1 VTSIPPRAPSNSGN
15 GTGTGRAFGKI
26 ILTGEHAVVY
36 GVPALAAGIDR
47 GASAVA
53 TRSVADQVVFATA
66 GAAAPTEPSPQL
78 AEALARARAALAVES
93 PYDVSLT
100 TDLPAAAG
108 LGCSA
113 ALGVAAARA
122 VLAAEGRPA
131 LPEEVL
137 AAAHAWETVFHG
149 NPSGVDATVAA
160 LGGVVSFVRGE
171 APVAVTL
178 PTTLHVA
185 IGHTGHGSSTK
196 TMVDGVARLRDR
208 STASVD
214 QTFEAIKSVT
224 RNARLALEAGDLK
237 AVGQL
242 LDMNQ
247 MLLAGLFV
255 STSEIEN
262 LCRIAR
268 EAGALG
274 AKLTGAG
281 GGGCVI
287 ALCDGPPSQVL
298 AAWSAAGFACFA
310 TTIDTGA
317 PAASPTVSPSPLA
330 PAGPKP
336 QP

>member
-1 VTSIPPRAPSNSGN
+1 VSSIPPRAPSNSGN

-26 ILTGEHAVVY
+26 ILTGEHAVVF
-36 GVPALAAGIDR
+36 GIPALAAGIDR

-53 TRSVADQVVFATA
+53 TRSAVDRVVFATA
-66 GAAAPTEPSPQL
+66 GAASPTEPSPQL
-78 AEALARARAALAVES
+78 AEALARARTALSVES

-171 APVAVTL
+171 PPVAVTL
-178 PTTLHVA
+178 PTTLHIAV
-185 IGHTGHGSSTK
+185 GHTGHGSSTK
-196 TMVDGVARLRDR
+196 SMVEGVARLRER
-208 STASVD
+208 SPGSVE
-214 QTFEAIKSVT
+214 QTFAAIKSVS
-224 RNARLALEAGDLK
+224 RNARLALEAGDVK

-255 STSEIEN
+255 STSEIET
-262 LCRIAR
+262 LCRLAR

-287 ALCDGPPSQVL
+287 ALCEGPPVDVL

-317 PAASPTVSPSPLA
+317 PASSPFVA
-330 PAGPKP
+330 PTAHATPKP
-336 QP
+336 LP

>member
-1 VTSIPPRAPSNSGN
+1 MSSIPPRAPSNSGN

-53 TRSVADQVVFATA
+53 TRSTADRVGFATSSAA
-66 GAAAPTEPSPQL
+66 GPGEPSPQL
-78 AEALARARAALAVES
+78 ADALGRARAALGVDA

-100 TDLPAAAG
+100 TDLPSAAG

-122 VLAAEGRPA
+122 VLAAEGRHPLA
-131 LPEEVL
+131 DEVL

-149 NPSGVDATVAA
+149 NPSGLDATVAA

-171 APVAVTL
+171 PPVTVAL
-178 PTTLHVA
+178 PRTLHIAV
-185 IGHTGHGSSTK
+185 GHTGQGSSTK
-196 TMVDGVARLRDR
+196 TMVEGVARLRER
-208 STASVD
+208 SPAAVA
-214 QTFEAIKSVT
+214 QTFDAIRSVT
-224 RNARLALEAGDLK
+224 QNTRLALEAGDVK

-242 LDMNQ
+242 FDMNQ

-255 STSEIEN
+255 STSEIES
-262 LCRIAR
+262 LCRLAR

-287 ALCDGPPSQVL
+287 ALCDGSPNNVL
-298 AAWSAAGFACFA
+298 ASWSAAGFACFA
-310 TTIDTGA
+310 TTIDGA
-317 PAASPTVSPSPLA
+317 APTSAPSPSSSGSSSP
-330 PAGPKP
+330 PPRS
-336 QP
+336 